1 MAKTVKFKKLY
12 KILGSL
18 IAIGVMTSCSSIE
31 RPVPKAHIIEDQKYI
46 PQTASQSYIR
56 MTDKKGTTMYTCTM
70 PQPDATFSQSLQEG
84 IGINIGTEE
93 VAEGSSE
100 AEMTGRTPTVLMAR
114 ELFFRTCEFTTN
126 WQLSKEE
133 AYALW
138 KKTFTTVTTLA
149 TIQANQTTVTVG
161 DTVATKTTNTE
172 GVTVTGTNTDTT
184 TITRDEED
192 SDDDDDD

>member
-1 MAKTVKFKKLY
+1 MMKTVKFKKLY

-18 IAIGVMTSCSSIE
+18 IAIGVMTGCSSIE
-31 RPVPKAHIIEDQKYI
+31 RPVPSAHEMGDQYYI
-46 PQTASQSYIR
+46 PQTAGQSYIR

-70 PQPDATFSQSLQEG
+70 PQPDATFSQAIEEG

-93 VAEGSSE
+93 AMEGTSE

-161 DTVATKTTNTE
+161 DTVATKTANTE
-172 GVTVTGTNTDTT
+172 GVTITGTTTDTT

-192 SDDDDDD
+192 SDDDDD

>member
-1 MAKTVKFKKLY
+1 MVKTVKFKKLY

-56 MTDKKGTTMYTCTM
+56 MTYKKGTEIHTCTM
-70 PQPDATFSQSLQEG
+70 PQPDATFSQSVEEG

-93 VAEGSSE
+93 AIEGTSE
-100 AEMTGRTPTVLMAR
+100 AEMAGRTPTVLMAR

-138 KKTFTTVTTLA
+138 KKTFTTVTSLA

-161 DTVATKTTNTE
+161 DTVANKTVATE
-172 GVTVTGTNTDTT
+172 GVTVTNTTADTT
-184 TITRDEED
+184 TITNDEEE
-192 SDDDDDD
+192 DDDDD

>member
-1 MAKTVKFKKLY
+1 MAKTFKFKKFY

-18 IAIGVMTSCSSIE
+18 IAISVMTSCSSIE

-70 PQPDATFSQSLQEG
+70 PQPDATFSQAIEEG

-93 VAEGSSE
+93 AMEGTSE
-100 AEMTGRTPTVLMAR
+100 AEMTGRTPTVLLVR

-126 WQLSKEE
+126 WQLSKAE
-133 AYALW
+133 AVALFT
-138 KKTFTTVTTLA
+138 KTFSTAIDLA
-149 TIQANQTTVTVG
+149 TIQATQTTITVG
-161 DTVATKTTNTE
+161 DTVGSTTAYTE
-172 GVTVTGTNTDTT
+172 GVTVTTDSTT
-184 TITRDEED
+184 SATTETT
-192 SDDDDDD
+192 DDDDDDE

>member
-1 MAKTVKFKKLY
+1 
-12 KILGSL
+12 
-18 IAIGVMTSCSSIE
+18 
-31 RPVPKAHIIEDQKYI
+31 
-46 PQTASQSYIR
+46 

-138 KKTFTTVTTLA
+138 KKTFTTVTELA

-192 SDDDDDD
+192 SDDDDDDD

>member
-1 MAKTVKFKKLY
+1 MMKTVKFKKLY

-70 PQPDATFSQSLQEG
+70 PQPDATFSQAIEEG

-93 VAEGSSE
+93 AMEGTSE
-100 AEMTGRTPTVLMAR
+100 AEMTGRTPTVLLVR

-126 WQLSKEE
+126 WQLSKAE
-133 AYALW
+133 AVALFT
-138 KKTFTTVTTLA
+138 KTFSTAIDLA
-149 TIQANQTTVTVG
+149 TIQATQTTVTVG
-161 DTVATKTTNTE
+161 DTVGSTTAYTE
-172 GVTVTGTNTDTT
+172 GVTVTTDSTT
-184 TITRDEED
+184 SATTETT
-192 SDDDDDD
+192 DDDDDDE